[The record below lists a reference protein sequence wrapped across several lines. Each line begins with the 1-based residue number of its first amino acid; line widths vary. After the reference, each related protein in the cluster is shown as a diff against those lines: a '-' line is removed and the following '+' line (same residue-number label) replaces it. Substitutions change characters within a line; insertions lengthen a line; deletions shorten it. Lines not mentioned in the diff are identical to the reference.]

1 LKPFD
6 ENNEFRPV
14 AQDGTLRRRTVR
26 SAGVTLAS
34 QGVGLAVQ
42 IIATVTLARLLTPAD
57 FGVVTMVTTFS
68 LLLVNFGVNGFTE
81 AVLQRDK
88 INHFL
93 ASNLFFINLGVGL
106 LLTLGFAAAGSLL
119 AHFYGNARVAPIA
132 VGISLTILITSTSVV
147 HLALLMRAMQF
158 TLVSANDFL
167 SRVASVVVSILCAWA
182 GWGYW
187 ALVAGA
193 VAQPLSQ
200 AIGAWTLCRW
210 VPSLPRR
217 VAGTGSM
224 VRFAAHV
231 YGRFTLN
238 YFSRNV
244 DNLLVGWRFNA
255 QALGFYKKA
264 YDLFALSALTQNLTT
279 VALSALSRLS
289 GDSQQCRRYLL
300 RALSVAAFLGLGIGG
315 ALTLVGKDLI
325 RVLLGPGW
333 EPAGEVFTFFGPS
346 FGLMFLYGIHGWIH
360 LSIGQPGRWFRW
372 AWVEFTVTGLLF
384 VLALPWGPRGV
395 AASWSLSLCILTI
408 PALWYAGKP
417 IQLGIAPVLAAV
429 WRYVAAS
436 LLAGC
441 TTLMITGRL
450 LSFAAASTSIG
461 AIARIA
467 KISFLFG
474 VLYVSAVIILHRGLA
489 PLTQVAGLFR
499 EMVPGSKGSRPSQ
512 AAAATRSA
520 GTSDALPLTGE

>member
-1 LKPFD
+1 
-6 ENNEFRPV
+6 
-14 AQDGTLRRRTVR
+14 
-26 SAGVTLAS
+26 
-34 QGVGLAVQ
+34 
-42 IIATVTLARLLTPAD
+42 
-57 FGVVTMVTTFS
+57 
-68 LLLVNFGVNGFTE
+68 
-81 AVLQRDK
+81 
-88 INHFL
+88 
-93 ASNLFFINLGVGL
+93 
-106 LLTLGFAAAGSLL
+106 
-119 AHFYGNARVAPIA
+119 
-132 VGISLTILITSTSVV
+132 
-147 HLALLMRAMQF
+147 
-158 TLVSANDFL
+158 
-167 SRVASVVVSILCAWA
+167 
-182 GWGYW
+182 
-187 ALVAGA
+187 
-193 VAQPLSQ
+193 
-200 AIGAWTLCRW
+200 
-210 VPSLPRR
+210 
-217 VAGTGSM
+217 
-224 VRFAAHV
+224 
-231 YGRFTLN
+231 
-238 YFSRNV
+238 
-244 DNLLVGWRFNA
+244 
-255 QALGFYKKA
+255 
-264 YDLFALSALTQNLTT
+264 
-279 VALSALSRLS
+279 
-289 GDSQQCRRYLL
+289 
-300 RALSVAAFLGLGIGG
+300 LSVAAFLGLGIGG